1 MQISSI
7 QSLPEGFTTDRAG
20 TPQPETIQDR
30 SRQEHVRQ
38 LAQAAKAVNQSGQLG
53 PDREFT
59 IILDRETGQP
69 VIRLID
75 RQTREVMR
83 TKVTI
88 AIADPPRQGMDDLQP
103 DFDAAFAVF
112 LFLAIT
118 SKKIELSNDV
128 ITYYDIRTDDNVSF
142 LDNEK

>member
-75 RQTREVMR
+75 RQTREVIHQIPEERVLRMAEEFKR
-83 TKVTI
+83 VAEK
-88 AIADPPRQGMDDLQP
+88 
-103 DFDAAFAVF
+103 
-112 LFLAIT
+112 LAHPGG
-118 SKKIELSNDV
+118 
-128 ITYYDIRTDDNVSF
+128 TDWQST
-142 LDNEK
+142 LG